1 MIYPTGWGGKP
12 DNIDEFSANLFL
24 VVHEAGKGITYKQAA
39 LQIDELVKW
48 RKENV
53 LGNNKRD
60 L

>member
-39 LQIDELVKW
+39 KQIDELVKW
-48 RKENV
+48 RKED
-53 LGNNKRD
+53 GQSNK
-60 L
+60 